1 MDLRGSSSE
10 IAFGVASD
18 GLMYGNDKLQ
28 SLYAQK
34 FAQALYMRGVAVLRF
49 DSATSQDDL
58 EKFLRRVGVGI
69 TDPDSHL
76 WDEVSSDGI
85 TTIRL
90 MPVDYSGVRVTDT
103 LDKKRKETGASLW
116 EEILRALVA
125 GHEMSP
131 AAKRLLEHEV
141 TSAGELSAS
150 ILQYME
156 EVSKEKKA
164 EFDPDATFGVRFKS
178 RPEAPDTPEAMRR
191 RIAEAVGSFIAES
204 TTEETHAAVEQALDL
219 VRSLPEPL
227 HSTVIRSVLERL
239 AVDEKHGAAL
249 ADFSRDLPPA
259 DVMEALQQ
267 LSSVKMLSSYAL
279 KLLQSL
285 AAMRRPSAGAAAV
298 DPNLI
303 SDLVQLFGEDDAD
316 RFNPPDHQ
324 ELLDS
329 VAINIPHMAAD
340 EDARL
345 QRLGDRASSVT
356 DEALNRQMG
365 MTLLDLLERFGTGL
379 QTNTVLSRAETIFLA
394 DLSAGQFA
402 DALEFIQ
409 RLQEIAEKSGSVEF
423 RSSIQDALGRLASQ
437 ATIDSLVDNLHN
449 APPEKTAIIQ
459 RLMEA
464 MGSAAT
470 RTLLITLAEESSRS
484 RRRRLFD
491 FVAKIGPSIVP
502 EVRGFL
508 SDSRWYV
515 VRNMIVLLRSVNDR
529 TSLPQIRELGNYP
542 DLRVRLEAIKTL
554 LALDSTVP
562 RIMLENAI
570 NDPDPKL
577 AETAIALVGNY
588 GIKEGVEPLLNVVA
602 KKDLFFTRKPIR
614 VRAIKALGELAVP
627 SALEQ
632 LRPFFT
638 DSILPWPAREERR
651 AAYESLVAYSTDLRK
666 DLVQKGLR
674 SRDPKIREICRRLSV
689 LPSRA
694 DGEESPARS
703 QAGGEEIPR

>member
-1 MDLRGSSSE
+1 MDLRGSSGE

-18 GLMYGNDKLQ
+18 GLLYRSEKLE

-49 DSATSQDDL
+49 DSATSENDL
-58 EKFLRRVGVGI
+58 EKFLRHVGVGSS
-69 TDPDSHL
+69 DPNSHL

-90 MPVDYSGVRVTDT
+90 TPVDYSGVRVTDT
-103 LDKKRKETGASLW
+103 LDRKRKETGASLW
-116 EEILRALVA
+116 DEILRALVA

-141 TSAGELSAS
+141 TSASDLSAT
-150 ILQYME
+150 ILRYMD

-164 EFDPDATFGVRFKS
+164 EFDPDATFGVRFKT
-178 RPEAPDTPEAMRR
+178 RPEAPDTPEAMRQ
-191 RIAEAVGSFIAES
+191 RIAEAVGSFVAES
-204 TTEETHAAVEQALDL
+204 STGETHEAVEQALDL

-227 HSTVIRSVLERL
+227 YSTVIRSVLERL
-239 AVDEKHGAAL
+239 AVDESRGAAL

-259 DVMEALQQ
+259 EVMEALQQ

-285 AAMRRPSAGAAAV
+285 ATMRRPSSDGAAV

-329 VAINIPHMAAD
+329 VAINIPHIAAD

-365 MTLLDLLERFGTGL
+365 MTLLDLLERFGAGL
-379 QTNTVLSRAETIFLA
+379 QTSTVVSRAESIFLA
-394 DLSAGQFA
+394 DVSGGQFA
-402 DALEFIQ
+402 DALEFLR
-409 RLQEIAEKSGSVEF
+409 RLQEIAGRSGIEF
-423 RSSIQDALGRLASQ
+423 RNSIQDALARLANQ

-449 APPEKTAIIQ
+449 APPEQTAIIQ
-459 RLMEA
+459 RLIEA

-470 RTLLITLAEESSRS
+470 RTLLITLGEESSRS

-515 VRNMIVLLRSVNDR
+515 VRNMIVLLRTVNDR
-529 TSLPQIRELGNYP
+529 TSLPQIRELGKHA

-562 RIMLENAI
+562 RAMLENAI

-651 AAYESLVAYSTDLRK
+651 AAYESLAGYPTHSRADIVA
-666 DLVQKGLR
+666 KGLK
-674 SRDPKIREICRRLSV
+674 SRDPEIREICRRLV
-689 LPSRA
+689 
-694 DGEESPARS
+694 
-703 QAGGEEIPR
+703 